1 MRPLGQLRTGR
12 PILNLLAAF
21 AARFEA
27 ENMSKMTLQKLY
39 QTILFLQLF
48 EGIG

>member
-1 MRPLGQLRTGR
+1 MRPLGRLRNGR
-12 PILNLLAAF
+12 PIVNLLAAF
-21 AARFEA
+21 TARFEA
-27 ENMSKMTLQKLY
+27 ENISKMTLQKLY